1 MRCNIFKPINAGDTR
16 MGTFLMFSQYT
27 EDVTKEQAMKSTYR
41 IVPSKFVALNLD
53 INKVFNEPA
62 SSFGANGITIESN
75 GYGICGHTP
84 AETGVNKIV
93 PQIFQSYYE
102 NGFAYMNN
110 RANKGETEGDLVI
123 RDLINST
130 ERNISTEI
138 LWRTLEEWGFI
149 HRADPL
155 IDADYVDTHFPYYP
169 EVKYIGDI
177 NIHSTRNIGA
187 YNYGEIYCHI
197 PASDD
202 EYYYP
207 IDDTLP
213 ESSLEV
219 PEEGGIP
226 VEERMLE
233 EWSAATYPVDPNDS
247 NNYTFNRAITYFNVE
262 DGKYYYHY
270 GGFVQK
276 LEFNSQDE
284 YQPIPRHSQD
294 EENVEYKFNAIL
306 IFYDVINSEPGNDP
320 QYIHRFRPMGIYLS
334 GPVVQESEDPVLV
347 TGLQNEFVKYVSNN
361 DAYGQGASFGLRLMF
376 RHVPTP
382 NMTTYTMEVADN
394 GNDYEVIAAAMGTIA
409 DAISGFNDI
418 RRERQDMFQTFKDH
432 LAMFRNYRVNVPY
445 PRLVNG
451 EMYWFVNG
459 RNTGQRCSV
468 NAMGTFVFNQ
478 TYNSNTWMIQHN
490 LSKFPSV
497 SVVDE
502 NNHLIFSDVE
512 YIDENNIILHFSN
525 ARSGIAYLN

>member
-1 MRCNIFKPINAGDTR
+1 MRCNLFKPINAGDTR

-41 IVPSKFVALNLD
+41 IVPSKFVALDLD
-53 INKVFNEPA
+53 INKVFNNPA
-62 SSFGANGITIESN
+62 QTFGNNGIVHYQD
-75 GYGICGHTP
+75 GYGICNQTP
-84 AETGVNKIV
+84 GTTGVNKII

-102 NGFAYMNN
+102 NSVAYMKNQANN
-110 RANKGETEGDLVI
+110 PEFADYDLLNE
-123 RDLINST
+123 LIEST
-130 ERNISTEI
+130 ERSVANET
-138 LWRTLEEWGFI
+138 LWRTLEKWGFI
-149 HRADPL
+149 HEEQYTNAETETSFS
-155 IDADYVDTHFPYYP
+155 YFP

-207 IDDTLP
+207 IDTITQQNILVGNSQ
-213 ESSLEV
+213 ET
-219 PEEGGIP
+219 
-226 VEERMLE
+226 EERMLE
-233 EWSAATYPVDPNDS
+233 EWTAATYPVDPQNS
-247 NNYTFNRAITYFNVE
+247 NNYTFNRAITFLN
-262 DGKYYYHY
+262 GGQYYYHV
-270 GGFVQK
+270 GGAIQP
-276 LEFNSQDE
+276 LEFNEQDQI
-284 YQPIPRHSQD
+284 QPIPRNTGM
-294 EENVEYKFNAIL
+294 ENVEYTFNAIL
-306 IFYDVINSEPGNDP
+306 VFYDVINSEPGDDP
-320 QYIHRFRPMGIYLS
+320 QYVHRFRPMGIYLS
-334 GPVVQESEDPVLV
+334 GPMAQEDEDPSLV
-347 TGLQNEFVKYVSNN
+347 TGLQNTFVKYVSNN

-382 NMTTYTMEVADN
+382 NMTTYTMEVDN
-394 GNDYEVIAAAMGTIA
+394 GGNDYEIIATAMGEIA
-409 DAISGFNDI
+409 DAISGFNSL

-468 NAMGTFVFNQ
+468 NTMGTFVFNQ

-502 NNHLIFSDVE
+502 NNHLIISDVE
-512 YIDENNIILHFSN
+512 YIDENNIILHFSD
-525 ARSGIAYLN
+525 AISGIAYLN